1 MFSNLTF
8 IPIQMKYY
16 KIFLCLSLFIVTTS
30 CGIIQ
35 HVSLKQGVSG
45 QITMVEGNLMPGPGK
60 THEIPKGVKRNVFIY
75 EVVKA
80 NAVEGQGPLYS
91 VIPTRLVAK
100 ISTDALGFF
109 QCKLKAGR
117 YSVFTQEE
125 DKQFFSGLSNEMG
138 ELSPIEVLPDSV
150 VNYTILINYKAV
162 Y

>member
-1 MFSNLTF
+1 
-8 IPIQMKYY
+8 
-16 KIFLCLSLFIVTTS
+16 
-30 CGIIQ
+30 
-35 HVSLKQGVSG
+35 
-45 QITMVEGNLMPGPGK
+45 MVEGNLMPRPGK
-60 THEIPKGVKRNVFIY
+60 TLEKPKGVKRNVFIY

-80 NAVEGQGPLYS
+80 SAVEGQGPLYP

-109 QCKLKAGR
+109 RCKLKAGR

-125 DKQFFSGLSNEMG
+125 DQQFFSGLSNEMG

-150 VNYTILINYKAV
+150 INFTILINYKAV